1 MIKFYMACTML
12 WWSTE
17 EEDLEVVTM
26 LLIYEFDQTDQKYLH
41 FHKTQLQ
48 NMTRVCHIIEFHKG
62 LSMMREQLMMECGA
76 TLVIRPSTS
85 APEDL
90 RMSNANMLTS
100 CFMRNCQLNKLASL
114 PANFVLYSIKCLA
127 VSQQP

>member
-1 MIKFYMACTML
+1 MACML

-26 LLIYEFDQTDQKYLH
+26 LLMYEFDQTDQKYLH
-41 FHKTQLQ
+41 FHKTQ
-48 NMTRVCHIIEFHKG
+48 NMKRVRLMIEFHKG

-90 RMSNANMLTS
+90 RMSNPNMLTC
-100 CFMRNCQLNKLASL
+100 CFMRNCQLNKLAIL
-114 PANFVLYSIKCLA
+114 LANCLCPVFKMLFPKQPQVVLYSNFR
-127 VSQQP
+127 